1 MLSTVARTSVR
12 QSAAVRTFA
21 SVPSPWGS
29 DTWRYDKNSFLAWCT
44 EATSKK
50 DSAARRELYGML
62 AMRFGDTDVDK
73 DGKINAAEFDGLC
86 EDVASLPRRFGL
98 APSWE
103 KEYGTVERRTA
114 SRKAMFDMLD
124 LRQGPPRGWIG
135 LEQFVN
141 WATDHLITKVA
152 TIDINA
158 DVDYYHI
165 EQYGEHQYLSHLEE
179 AVSNPSSR
187 AHASLYE
194 FLLAIFTEC
203 DSRST
208 GVLTFAEFDNLLSRA
223 AEVPRTFGLAPP
235 EASKETRKKF
245 FDSMEDKQMGG
256 VTFRLLLAWTIEH
269 SKGKIAAQ
277 KAGKGYK
284 K

>member
-1 MLSTVARTSVR
+1 M
-12 QSAAVRTFA
+12 
-21 SVPSPWGS
+21 G
-29 DTWRYDKNSFLAWCT
+29 
-44 EATSKK
+44 
-50 DSAARRELYGML
+50 
-62 AMRFGDTDVDK
+62 
-73 DGKINAAEFDGLC
+73 NAAEFDGLC

-152 TIDINA
+152 TIDIHA

-165 EQYGEHQYLSHLEE
+165 EQYGEHQYLTHLEE
-179 AVSNPSSR
+179 AVTNPTSR

-194 FLLAIFTEC
+194 FLLAIFTE
-203 DSRST
+203 
-208 GVLTFAEFDNLLSRA
+208 FDQLLSRA

-245 FDSMEDKQMGG
+245 FDNMEDKQMGG

-277 KAGKGYK
+277 KAGKGY
-284 K
+284 

>member
-1 MLSTVARTSVR
+1 M
-12 QSAAVRTFA
+12 
-21 SVPSPWGS
+21 G
-29 DTWRYDKNSFLAWCT
+29 
-44 EATSKK
+44 

-103 KEYGTVERRTA
+103 KEHGTVERRTA

-152 TIDINA
+152 TIDVTA

-179 AVSNPSSR
+179 ASPTLRPGRMHLFMSSSWPSSLSATPGQPVCSLLPNLTSSCPAQR
-187 AHASLYE
+187 RFLAHSAWHPLRPARR
-194 FLLAIFTEC
+194 LARH
-203 DSRST
+203 SST
-208 GVLTFAEFDNLLSRA
+208 A
-223 AEVPRTFGLAPP
+223 
-235 EASKETRKKF
+235 
-245 FDSMEDKQMGG
+245 
-256 VTFRLLLAWTIEH
+256 
-269 SKGKIAAQ
+269 
-277 KAGKGYK
+277 
-284 K
+284 